1 MRHHEKQNSPLALT
15 GASSGIGASLARE
28 LAQDGY
34 DLILCARR
42 VEPMR
47 ALGNELKA
55 SGCACTIIP
64 ADLGKSG
71 AAAALVQEIEAKGL
85 VVHVLINAA
94 GLCANGGFN
103 LTDPLRL
110 SEMLE
115 VNVVALTDYTGGI
128 HRGVQP
134 GPQMAVYSASKAYV
148 LSFGEAIAF
157 ELEGTGV
164 SVTTLCPGTT
174 ATEFAEVAKA
184 GDSALFKGGLVPV
197 MSASEVAS
205 LGYES
210 LKARHPV
217 VVTGLLNRIMAVS
230 SQFSPAPVKLR
241 IASWMMS
248 TGRSGASAA
257 RATAA
262 A

>member
-1 MRHHEKQNSPLALT
+1 LKNLVGLIKALARQVRHHEKQSSPLALT

-34 DLILCARR
+34 DLILRARR

-71 AAAALVQEIEAKGL
+71 AAAALVREIEAKGL
-85 VVHVLINAA
+85 IVDVLINAA
-94 GLCANGGFN
+94 GLGANGGFN

-134 GPQMAVYSASKAYV
+134 GPQIAVYSGCS
-148 LSFGEAIAF
+148 
-157 ELEGTGV
+157 
-164 SVTTLCPGTT
+164 P
-174 ATEFAEVAKA
+174 
-184 GDSALFKGGLVPV
+184 
-197 MSASEVAS
+197 
-205 LGYES
+205 
-210 LKARHPV
+210 H
-217 VVTGLLNRIMAVS
+217 S
-230 SQFSPAPVKLR
+230 S
-241 IASWMMS
+241 
-248 TGRSGASAA
+248 
-257 RATAA
+257 
-262 A
+262 